1 VLFRRGLGAAIL
13 LATLC
18 VLASAQMSVAQTYSM
33 NYSKRSNR
41 MTWRPSFPSWSLR
54 SPVSMAAAGD
64 STAMMRFTA
73 NASMNAIL
81 DQRDGR
87 NNWTENASVRT
98 SILYPVL
105 GPRASVGINA
115 NMSVRNASLLNQK
128 TRNQT
133 ISFRFEYK
141 PFASGEGRFKDL
153 RFDVVPGV
161 ITARRA
167 SPVDPDSTIEESG
180 LQYNASLNVSPAFEV
195 GGERLTTSMSASKR
209 DNSLKSNKNRNE
221 SLRVSTSYRLPG
233 DVRASAS
240 VSETRSQQG
249 VTRAVLDSVAAEISE
264 RRNTS
269 ANSSMSFEVF
279 GLNVSGSQGWSQSI
293 NTNTANGDDDTN
305 NRFFGR
311 DRETENWNFRSNVK
325 GRLPGGMLGSVNAS
339 YGSTD
344 ERRRP
349 VRLSTGAIFRDPT
362 DDREETNLLFRGSL
376 DWQIGE
382 QTLKWSSS
390 ARMVRIDNPG
400 DPTQDRDSYNGFVT
414 LSYRGTRESG
424 LRYDLALSSS
434 STHRTNLD
442 ASRSGENQKNRDL
455 RLSANTSYERLA
467 TTVSHNFEI
476 SARRTIFDFD
486 EVISTSF
493 VDRRSNIR
501 RGWSMRHTL
510 RRRLFEGLQLNG
522 SYAFSADDFGTLL
535 VENGTQVVEED
546 NTDHRLSFGMSYRPD
561 PRWSVS
567 TNCSYRLDR
576 RWDYAYFDGTT
587 DRDLNSR
594 NAHRNL
600 VASLD
605 YSPSG
610 YTGFKARF
618 SRSKQRSGTFDDL
631 TITLSRA
638 L

>member
-1 VLFRRGLGAAIL
+1 MLSRRGLCLAMLVVTL
-13 LATLC
+13 LPQL
-18 VLASAQMSVAQTYSM
+18 SVAQTYSL
-33 NYSKRSNR
+33 NFNKRSNR

-54 SPVSMAAAGD
+54 APVSLAAAGD

-73 NASMNAIL
+73 NATMNAIL

-87 NNWTENASVRT
+87 NSWTENASVRT
-98 SILYPVL
+98 SILYPIL

-141 PFASGEGRFKDL
+141 PLAGGDGRFKDL

-180 LQYNASLNVSPAFEV
+180 LQYNASMNLSPAFDLR
-195 GGERLTTSMSASKR
+195 GERLTTSVSASKR
-209 DNSLKSNKNRNE
+209 DNTLKSNKNRNE
-221 SLRVSTSYRLPG
+221 SLRVSTSYKLPG

-249 VTRAVLDSVAAEISE
+249 VTRAINDSVAAEISE

-269 ANSSMSFEVF
+269 ANSSVSFEVF
-279 GLNVSGSQGWSQSI
+279 GFDVSGSQGWSQST
-293 NTNTANGDDDTN
+293 NTNTANEDDDSS

-311 DRETENWNFRSNVK
+311 DRETENWDYRSSAK
-325 GRLPGGMLGSVNAS
+325 GRLPGGVLGSVSAS

-349 VRLSTGAIFRDPT
+349 VRLSTGAIFRDAT
-362 DDREETNLLFRGSL
+362 DDREETDLLLRGSL
-376 DWQIGE
+376 NWQIGE
-382 QTLKWSSS
+382 QTLNWSAT
-390 ARMVRIDNPG
+390 ARMDRTDNPG
-400 DPTQDRDSYNGFVT
+400 DPTQDRDSYNGFIT
-414 LSYRGTRESG
+414 LAYRGTRDSG

-442 ASRSGENQKNRDL
+442 ASRSAENQRSRDL

-467 TTVSHNFEI
+467 ATVSHNFEI

-486 EVISTSF
+486 EDINASF
-493 VDRRSNIR
+493 AERRSNIR

-510 RRRLFEGLQLNG
+510 RRKVFEGLQVNG
-522 SYAFSADDFGTLL
+522 SYGFSADDFGTLL
-535 VENGTQVVEED
+535 VENGSQIVEED
-546 NTDHRLSFGMSYRPD
+546 NTDHRFSFGMSYRPD
-561 PRWSVS
+561 PRWSLS
-567 TNCSYRLDR
+567 TNYTYRLDR
-576 RWDYAYFDGTT
+576 RWDYTYFAGETE
-587 DRDLNSR
+587 RDLNSR

-605 YSPSG
+605 YNPSG